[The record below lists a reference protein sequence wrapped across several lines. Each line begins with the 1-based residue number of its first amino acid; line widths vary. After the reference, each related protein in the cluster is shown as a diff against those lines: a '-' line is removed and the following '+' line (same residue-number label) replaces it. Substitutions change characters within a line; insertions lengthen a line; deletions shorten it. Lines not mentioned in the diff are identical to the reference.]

1 MTDFTFLSQFWEG
14 FNVTQVNKTN
24 SVITFTLE
32 PTCTG
37 RCHCGLQ
44 SKNIHDS
51 SWREVNDS
59 TFLNHKVKLNVLT
72 RRIIC
77 SQCGVITE
85 AVNWLEPYA
94 RMTTRLRAY
103 VEGLLK
109 VLPIKHIAEH
119 TGLHWHTIKE
129 IDKRRLAREVKE
141 PDWSLITKLVMDEFA
156 VFKGHRYATVI
167 VDAETYQVLWIGEG
181 RSRKQIRPFFEML
194 GKHCNN
200 IEAVAMDMNT
210 AFDLEVQENCPNAT
224 IVYDLFHVVAKYGR
238 EVIDRVRIDQAN
250 KLKHDKKARKWV
262 KRSRWVLLKNRENL
276 TVSQEN
282 HLDTLL
288 AMNKDLMI
296 TYILGEQLKEL
307 WYCDSVEQS
316 KELWEI
322 WWQQVQDSQ
331 LKPLLD
337 FARKLK
343 PYIHGIVSSATY
355 KLNTCT
361 LEGMNNKIK
370 LIKRM
375 AYGFRDSDYFFLKI
389 KSAFP
394 GKAR

>member
-14 FNVTQVNKTN
+14 FHVTQIQKTR
-24 SVITFTLE
+24 SEVTFTLE
-32 PTCTG
+32 PSSAG
-37 RCHCGLQ
+37 RCHCGLE
-44 SKNIHDS
+44 SHSVHDS
-51 SWREVNDS
+51 TWREINEAS
-59 TFLNHKVKLNVLT
+59 MLNHRVRLNVLT
-72 RRIIC
+72 RRIVC

-85 AVNWLEPYA
+85 AIDWLEPHA
-94 RMTTRLRAY
+94 RMTTRLKSY

-109 VLPIKHIAEH
+109 ILPIKHISEH

-129 IDKRRLAREVKE
+129 IDKRRLAVDVKE
-141 PDWSLITKLVMDEFA
+141 PDWSSVSKLVMDEFA
-156 VFKGHRYATVI
+156 LFKGHRYATVI
-167 VDAETYQVLWIGEG
+167 VDADTYQVLWIGEG

-194 GKHCNN
+194 GEHCKH

-210 AFDLEVQENCPNAT
+210 AFDLEVQEHCPNAT

-250 KLKHDKKARKWV
+250 KLKHNKKARKWV

-276 TVSQEN
+276 TTGQEN
-282 HLDTLL
+282 HLDALL
-288 AMNKDLMI
+288 AMNKDLMT

-316 KELWEI
+316 KSLWNV
-322 WWQQVQDSQ
+322 WWEQVQDSQ

-343 PYIHGIVSSATY
+343 PYIHGIVSSAEY
-355 KLNTCT
+355 RLNTCT

-375 AYGFRDSDYFFLKI
+375 AYGYRDSEYFFLNI
-389 KSAFP
+389 KAAFP